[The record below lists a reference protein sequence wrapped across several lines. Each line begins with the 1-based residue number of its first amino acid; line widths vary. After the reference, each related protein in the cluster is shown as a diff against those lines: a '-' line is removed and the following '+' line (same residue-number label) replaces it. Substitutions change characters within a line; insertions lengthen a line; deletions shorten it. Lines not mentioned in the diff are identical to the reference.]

1 MKIKKQET
9 RYSTPD
15 KIELRSEEVQEILGR
30 PPHWMISSGITVIFI
45 VIAGVFIGSYFFKY
59 PDVLNATIVVTT
71 ENLPA
76 GVVARTSG
84 RIDTLFVKE
93 KQKVIKGDVLALI
106 TNTASY
112 NDISKLKSSISKFNI
127 SDASTFNP
135 IDDNFQLGEVQSAYL
150 AFVKALEDYKQF
162 VQTDYYN
169 KKIASTENQI
179 NSQRKILQKTIEQL
193 RFSKAQLLSEKQL
206 FKMDSTLYAQHS
218 LSRSE
223 FENAKSKHLQEEQSY
238 ENSLLNIDNLKINLL
253 QTEQSVLDLKKQ
265 FSEQLK
271 GLQIALTS
279 SYDMLQTQ
287 LINWEQSYLLVSP
300 CDGIATLTNYWQKN
314 QNVASGDVIITI
326 VPEKD
331 TKIIGKIYLPQQ
343 GAGKVKKGQ
352 TVNIKFA
359 NFPYMEYGIVQVKIK
374 NISLVPVVVKE
385 ERVYLLEVVFPE
397 KLKTTYGKELTFSQ
411 EMQGSAE
418 IVTDDLRLLD
428 KFINPIKAIFKNKIS
443 TNETHK

>member
-1 MKIKKQET
+1 MSEDKET
-9 RYSTPD
+9 RYGTPD

-30 PPHWMISSGITVIFI
+30 PPHWMISSGISVIFI
-45 VIAGVFIGSYFFKY
+45 VILAIFIGSYFFKY

-84 RIDTLFVKE
+84 RIDTLFVQE

-106 TNTASY
+106 TNTASFT
-112 NDISKLKSSISKFNI
+112 DIFKLKSVISKFNI
-127 SDASTFNP
+127 SDLSTFNL
-135 IDDNFQLGEVQSAYL
+135 IDDNLQLGEVQSSYL
-150 AFVKALEDYKQF
+150 SFVKAIEDYNQF

-169 KKIASTENQI
+169 KKIASTERQI

-193 RFSKAQLLSEKQL
+193 RFSKAQLVSEKEL
-206 FKMDSTLYAQHS
+206 FKMDSTLYAKRS
-218 LSRSE
+218 LSWAE
-223 FENAKSKHLQEEQSY
+223 FENSKTKYIQAQNSY
-238 ENSLLNIDNLKINLL
+238 ENTLLNIDNLKINIL
-253 QTEQSVLDLKKQ
+253 QSEQSVMDLKKQ

-271 GLQIALTS
+271 DLQIVLS
-279 SYDMLQTQ
+279 SSIDMLQTQ

-300 CDGIATLTNYWQKN
+300 CDGIVTLTNYWQKN
-314 QNVASGDVIITI
+314 QNVASGDVLITI
-326 VPEKD
+326 VPEEA

-374 NISLVPVVVKE
+374 NISLVPLVVKD
-385 ERVYLLEVVFPE
+385 ERVYLLEVDFPE

-418 IVTDDLRLLD
+418 IITDDLRLLD

-443 TNETHK
+443 TNETQN

>member
-1 MKIKKQET
+1 MSEDKET
-9 RYSTPD
+9 RYGTPD
-15 KIELRSEEVQEILGR
+15 KIELRSEGVQEILGR
-30 PPHWMISSGITVIFI
+30 PPHWMIRYGISVIFI
-45 VIAGVFIGSYFFKY
+45 VIAGIFIGSYFFKY
-59 PDVLNATIVVTT
+59 PDVLNANIIVTT

-93 KQKVIKGDVLALI
+93 KQKIIKGDVLALI
-106 TNTASY
+106 TNTACY
-112 NDISKLKSSISKFNI
+112 NDILSLKSIISKFNI
-127 SDASTFNP
+127 SDLSTFNL
-135 IDDNFQLGEVQSAYL
+135 IEDNLQLGEVQSSYL
-150 AFVKALEDYKQF
+150 SFVKAIENYNQF

-169 KKIASTENQI
+169 KKIASTERQI
-179 NSQRKILQKTIEQL
+179 NSQRKVLQKTIEQL
-193 RFSKAQLLSEKQL
+193 KFSKAQLVSEREL
-206 FKMDSTLYAQHS
+206 FKMDSTLYAKRS
-218 LSRSE
+218 LSWAE
-223 FENAKSKHLQEEQSY
+223 FENSKTKYIQAQNSY
-238 ENSLLNIDNLKINLL
+238 ENTLLNIDNLKINIL
-253 QTEQSVLDLKKQ
+253 QSEQSVMDLKKQ

-271 GLQIALTS
+271 ELQLVLSS

-300 CDGIATLTNYWQKN
+300 CDGIVTLTNYWQKN
-314 QNVASGDVIITI
+314 QNVASGDVLITI
-326 VPEKD
+326 VPEKE

-343 GAGKVKKGQ
+343 GAGKVKNGQ

-374 NISLVPVVVKE
+374 NISLVPIVVKD
-385 ERVYLLEVVFPE
+385 ERVYLLEVEFPE

-418 IVTDDLRLLD
+418 IITDDLRLLD

-443 TNETHK
+443 TNETQN

>member
-1 MKIKKQET
+1 MSEDKET
-9 RYSTPD
+9 RYGTPD
-15 KIELRSEEVQEILGR
+15 KIELRSEEVQEVLGR
-30 PPHWMISSGITVIFI
+30 PPHWMIRYGISVIFI
-45 VIAGVFIGSYFFKY
+45 VIAGIFIGSYFFKY
-59 PDVLNATIVVTT
+59 PDVLNANIIVTT

-93 KQKVIKGDVLALI
+93 KQKVIEGDVLALI

-112 NDISKLKSSISKFNI
+112 NDILSLKSIISKFNI
-127 SDASTFNP
+127 SDLSTFNL
-135 IDDNFQLGEVQSAYL
+135 IEDNLKLGEVQSSYL
-150 AFVKALEDYKQF
+150 SFAKAIEDYDQF
-162 VQTDYYN
+162 IQTDYYN
-169 KKIASTENQI
+169 KKIASTERQI
-179 NSQRKILQKTIEQL
+179 NSQRKVLQKTIEQL
-193 RFSKAQLLSEKQL
+193 RFSKAQLLSEKEL
-206 FKMDSTLYAQHS
+206 FKMDSTLYAKRS
-218 LSRSE
+218 LSWAE
-223 FENAKSKHLQEEQSY
+223 FENSKTKYIQAQNSY
-238 ENSLLNIDNLKINLL
+238 ENTLLNIDNLKINIL
-253 QTEQSVLDLKKQ
+253 QSEQSVMDLKKQ

-271 GLQIALTS
+271 DLQLVLSS

-300 CDGIATLTNYWQKN
+300 CDGIVTLTNYWQKN
-314 QNVASGDVIITI
+314 QNVASGDVLITI
-326 VPEKD
+326 VPEKE

-374 NISLVPVVVKE
+374 NISLVPIVVKD
-385 ERVYLLEVVFPE
+385 ERVYLLEVEFPE
-397 KLKTTYGKELTFSQ
+397 KLKTTYGKELAFSQ

-418 IVTDDLRLLD
+418 IITDDLRLLD

-443 TNETHK
+443 TNETQN

>member
-1 MKIKKQET
+1 MSEDKET
-9 RYSTPD
+9 RYGTPD

-30 PPHWMISSGITVIFI
+30 PPHWMIRYGISVIFI
-45 VIAGVFIGSYFFKY
+45 VIAGIFIGSYFFKY
-59 PDVLNATIVVTT
+59 PDVLNANIIVTT

-106 TNTASY
+106 TNTASFT
-112 NDISKLKSSISKFNI
+112 DIFKLKSVISKFNI
-127 SDASTFNP
+127 SDLSTFNL
-135 IDDNFQLGEVQSAYL
+135 IDDNLQLGEVQSSYL
-150 AFVKALEDYKQF
+150 SFVKAIEDYNQF

-169 KKIASTENQI
+169 KKIASTERQI

-193 RFSKAQLLSEKQL
+193 RFSKAQLVSEKEL
-206 FKMDSTLYAQHS
+206 FKMDSTLYAKRS
-218 LSRSE
+218 LSWAE
-223 FENAKSKHLQEEQSY
+223 FENSKTKYIQAQNSY
-238 ENSLLNIDNLKINLL
+238 ENTLLNIDNLKINIL
-253 QTEQSVLDLKKQ
+253 QSEQSVMDLKKQ

-271 GLQIALTS
+271 DLQIVLS
-279 SYDMLQTQ
+279 SSIDMLQTQ

-300 CDGIATLTNYWQKN
+300 CDGIVTLTNYWQKN
-314 QNVASGDVIITI
+314 QNVASGDVLITI
-326 VPEKD
+326 VPEEA

-374 NISLVPVVVKE
+374 NISLVPLVVKD
-385 ERVYLLEVVFPE
+385 ERVYLLEVDFPE

-418 IVTDDLRLLD
+418 IITDDLRLLD

-443 TNETHK
+443 TNETRN

>member
-1 MKIKKQET
+1 MSEDKET
-9 RYSTPD
+9 RYGTPD

-30 PPHWMISSGITVIFI
+30 PPHWMISSGISVIFI
-45 VIAGVFIGSYFFKY
+45 VILAIFIGSYFFKY

-84 RIDTLFVKE
+84 RIDTLFVQE

-106 TNTASY
+106 TNTASFT
-112 NDISKLKSSISKFNI
+112 DIFKLKSVISKFNI
-127 SDASTFNP
+127 SDLSTFNL
-135 IDDNFQLGEVQSAYL
+135 IDDNLQLGEVQSSYL
-150 AFVKALEDYKQF
+150 SFVKAIEDYNQF

-169 KKIASTENQI
+169 KKIASTERQI

-193 RFSKAQLLSEKQL
+193 RFSKAQLVSEKEL
-206 FKMDSTLYAQHS
+206 FKMDSTLYAKRS
-218 LSRSE
+218 LSWAE
-223 FENAKSKHLQEEQSY
+223 FENSKTKYIQAQNSY
-238 ENSLLNIDNLKINLL
+238 ENTLLNIDNLKINIL
-253 QTEQSVLDLKKQ
+253 QSEQSVMDLKKQ

-271 GLQIALTS
+271 DLQIVLS
-279 SYDMLQTQ
+279 SSIDMLQTQ

-300 CDGIATLTNYWQKN
+300 CDGIVTLTNYWQKN
-314 QNVASGDVIITI
+314 QNVASGDVLITI
-326 VPEKD
+326 VPEEA

-374 NISLVPVVVKE
+374 NISLVPLVVKD
-385 ERVYLLEVVFPE
+385 ERVYLLEVDFPE

-418 IVTDDLRLLD
+418 IITDDLRLLD

-443 TNETHK
+443 TNETRN

>member
-1 MKIKKQET
+1 MSEDKET
-9 RYSTPD
+9 RYGTPD

-30 PPHWMISSGITVIFI
+30 PPHWMISSGISVIFI
-45 VIAGVFIGSYFFKY
+45 VILAIFIGSYFFKY

-84 RIDTLFVKE
+84 RIDTLFVQE

-106 TNTASY
+106 TNTASFT
-112 NDISKLKSSISKFNI
+112 DIFKLKSVISKFNI
-127 SDASTFNP
+127 SDLSTFNL
-135 IDDNFQLGEVQSAYL
+135 IDDNLQLGEVQSSYL
-150 AFVKALEDYKQF
+150 SFVKAIEDYNQF

-169 KKIASTENQI
+169 KKIASTERQI

-193 RFSKAQLLSEKQL
+193 RFSKAQLVSEKEL
-206 FKMDSTLYAQHS
+206 FKMDSTLYAKRS
-218 LSRSE
+218 LSWAE
-223 FENAKSKHLQEEQSY
+223 FENSKTKYIQAQNSY
-238 ENSLLNIDNLKINLL
+238 ENTLLNIDNLKINIL
-253 QTEQSVLDLKKQ
+253 QSEQSVMDLKKQ

-271 GLQIALTS
+271 DLQLVLSS

-287 LINWEQSYLLVSP
+287 LINWEQTYLLVSP
-300 CDGIATLTNYWQKN
+300 CDGIVTLTNYWQKN
-314 QNVASGDVIITI
+314 QNVASGDVLITI
-326 VPEKD
+326 VPEEA

-374 NISLVPVVVKE
+374 NISLVPIVVKD
-385 ERVYLLEVVFPE
+385 ERVYLLEVDFPE

-418 IVTDDLRLLD
+418 IVTEDLRLLD

-443 TNETHK
+443 TNETRN

>member
-1 MKIKKQET
+1 MSEDKET
-9 RYSTPD
+9 RYGTPD

-30 PPHWMISSGITVIFI
+30 PPHWMISSGISVIFI
-45 VIAGVFIGSYFFKY
+45 VILAIFIGSYFFKY

-84 RIDTLFVKE
+84 RIDTLFVQE

-106 TNTASY
+106 TNTASFT
-112 NDISKLKSSISKFNI
+112 DIFKLKSVISKFNI
-127 SDASTFNP
+127 SDLSTFNL
-135 IDDNFQLGEVQSAYL
+135 IDDNLQLGEVQSSYL
-150 AFVKALEDYKQF
+150 SFVKAIEDYNQF

-169 KKIASTENQI
+169 KKIASTERQI

-193 RFSKAQLLSEKQL
+193 RFSKAQLVSEKEL
-206 FKMDSTLYAQHS
+206 FKMDSTLYAKRS
-218 LSRSE
+218 LSWAE
-223 FENAKSKHLQEEQSY
+223 FENSKTKYIQAQNSY
-238 ENSLLNIDNLKINLL
+238 ENTLLNIDNLKINIL
-253 QTEQSVLDLKKQ
+253 QSEQSVMDLKKQ

-271 GLQIALTS
+271 DLQIVLS
-279 SYDMLQTQ
+279 SSIDMLQTQ

-300 CDGIATLTNYWQKN
+300 CDGIVTLTNYWQKN
-314 QNVASGDVIITI
+314 QNVASGDVLITI
-326 VPEKD
+326 VPEEA

-374 NISLVPVVVKE
+374 NISLVPLVVKD
-385 ERVYLLEVVFPE
+385 ERVYLLEVDFPE

-418 IVTDDLRLLD
+418 IVTEDLRLLD

-443 TNETHK
+443 TNETRN

>member
-1 MKIKKQET
+1 MSEDKET
-9 RYSTPD
+9 RYGTPD

-30 PPHWMISSGITVIFI
+30 PPHWMISSGISVIFI
-45 VIAGVFIGSYFFKY
+45 VILAIFIGSYFFKY

-84 RIDTLFVKE
+84 RIDTLFVQE

-106 TNTASY
+106 TNTASFT
-112 NDISKLKSSISKFNI
+112 DIFKLKSVISKFNI
-127 SDASTFNP
+127 SDLSTFNL
-135 IDDNFQLGEVQSAYL
+135 IDDNLQLGEVQSSYL
-150 AFVKALEDYKQF
+150 SFVKAIEDYNQF

-169 KKIASTENQI
+169 KKIASTERQI

-193 RFSKAQLLSEKQL
+193 RFSKAQLVSEKEL
-206 FKMDSTLYAQHS
+206 FKMDSTLYAKRS
-218 LSRSE
+218 LSWAE
-223 FENAKSKHLQEEQSY
+223 FENSKTKYIQAQNSY
-238 ENSLLNIDNLKINLL
+238 ENTLLNIDNLKINIL
-253 QTEQSVLDLKKQ
+253 QSEQSVMDLKKQ

-271 GLQIALTS
+271 DLQIVLS
-279 SYDMLQTQ
+279 SSIDMLQTQ

-300 CDGIATLTNYWQKN
+300 CDGIVTLTNYWQKN
-314 QNVASGDVIITI
+314 QNVASGDVLITI
-326 VPEKD
+326 VPEEA

-374 NISLVPVVVKE
+374 NISLVPLVVKD
-385 ERVYLLEVVFPE
+385 ERVYLLEVEFPE

-418 IVTDDLRLLD
+418 IITDDLRLLD
-428 KFINPIKAIFKNKIS
+428 KFINPIKAIFKNKI
-443 TNETHK
+443 

>member
-1 MKIKKQET
+1 MSEDKET
-9 RYSTPD
+9 RYGTPD

-30 PPHWMISSGITVIFI
+30 PPHWMISSGISVIFI
-45 VIAGVFIGSYFFKY
+45 VILAIFIGSYFFKY

-112 NDISKLKSSISKFNI
+112 TDIFKLKSVISKFNI
-127 SDASTFNP
+127 SDLSTFNL
-135 IDDNFQLGEVQSAYL
+135 IEDNLQLGEVQSSYL
-150 AFVKALEDYKQF
+150 SFVKAIKDYNQF

-169 KKIASTENQI
+169 KKIASTERQI
-179 NSQRKILQKTIEQL
+179 NSQRKVLQKTIEQL
-193 RFSKAQLLSEKQL
+193 RFSKAQLVSEKEL
-206 FKMDSTLYAQHS
+206 FKMDSTLYAKRS
-218 LSRSE
+218 LSWAE
-223 FENAKSKHLQEEQSY
+223 FENSKTKYIQAQNSY
-238 ENSLLNIDNLKINLL
+238 ENTLLNIDNLKINIL
-253 QTEQSVLDLKKQ
+253 QSEQSVMDLKKQ

-271 GLQIALTS
+271 DLQLVLSS

-287 LINWEQSYLLVSP
+287 LINWEQTYLLVSP
-300 CDGIATLTNYWQKN
+300 CDGIVTLTNYWQKN
-314 QNVASGDVIITI
+314 QNVASGDVLITI
-326 VPEKD
+326 VPEEA

-374 NISLVPVVVKE
+374 NISLVPLVVKD
-385 ERVYLLEVVFPE
+385 ERVYLLEVDFPE

-418 IVTDDLRLLD
+418 IITDDLRLLD

-443 TNETHK
+443 TNETRN

>member
-1 MKIKKQET
+1 MSEDKET
-9 RYSTPD
+9 RYGTPD

-30 PPHWMISSGITVIFI
+30 PPHWMISYGITVIFI
-45 VIAGVFIGSYFFKY
+45 VITGVFIGSYFFKY
-59 PDVLNATIVVTT
+59 PDVLNANIIVTT

-84 RIDTLFVKE
+84 RIDTLFVQE

-106 TNTASY
+106 TNTASFT
-112 NDISKLKSSISKFNI
+112 DIFKLKSVISKFNI
-127 SDASTFNP
+127 SDLSTFNL
-135 IDDNFQLGEVQSAYL
+135 IEDNLQLGEVQSAYL
-150 AFVKALEDYKQF
+150 SFVKAIEDYNQF

-169 KKIASTENQI
+169 KKIASTERQI

-193 RFSKAQLLSEKQL
+193 RFSKAQLVSEKEL
-206 FKMDSTLYAQHS
+206 FKMDSTLYAKRS
-218 LSRSE
+218 LSWAE
-223 FENAKSKHLQEEQSY
+223 FENSKTKYIQAQNSY
-238 ENSLLNIDNLKINLL
+238 ENTLLNIDNLKINIL
-253 QTEQSVLDLKKQ
+253 QSEQSVMDLKKQ

-271 GLQIALTS
+271 DLQIVLS
-279 SYDMLQTQ
+279 SSIDMLQTQ

-300 CDGIATLTNYWQKN
+300 CDGIVTLTNYWQKN
-314 QNVASGDVIITI
+314 QNVASGDVLITI
-326 VPEKD
+326 VPEEA

-374 NISLVPVVVKE
+374 NISLVPIVVKD
-385 ERVYLLEVVFPE
+385 ERVYLLEVDFPE

-418 IVTDDLRLLD
+418 IVTEDLRLLD

-443 TNETHK
+443 TNETRN

>member
-1 MKIKKQET
+1 MSEDKET
-9 RYSTPD
+9 RYGTPD

-30 PPHWMISSGITVIFI
+30 PPHWMISSGISVIFI
-45 VIAGVFIGSYFFKY
+45 VILAIFIGSYFFKY

-84 RIDTLFVKE
+84 RIDTLFVQE

-106 TNTASY
+106 TNTASFT
-112 NDISKLKSSISKFNI
+112 DIFKLKSVISKFNI
-127 SDASTFNP
+127 SDLSTFNL
-135 IDDNFQLGEVQSAYL
+135 IDDNLQLGEVQSSYL
-150 AFVKALEDYKQF
+150 SFVKAIEDYNQF

-169 KKIASTENQI
+169 KKIASTERQI

-193 RFSKAQLLSEKQL
+193 RFSKAQLVSEKEL
-206 FKMDSTLYAQHS
+206 FKMDSTLYAKRS
-218 LSRSE
+218 LSWAE
-223 FENAKSKHLQEEQSY
+223 FENSKTKYIQAQNSY
-238 ENSLLNIDNLKINLL
+238 ENTLLNIDNLKINIL
-253 QTEQSVLDLKKQ
+253 QSEQSVMDLKKQ

-271 GLQIALTS
+271 DLQIVLS
-279 SYDMLQTQ
+279 SSIDMLQTQ

-300 CDGIATLTNYWQKN
+300 CDGIVTLTNYWQKN
-314 QNVASGDVIITI
+314 QNVASGDVLITI
-326 VPEKD
+326 VPEEA

-374 NISLVPVVVKE
+374 NISLVPIVVKD
-385 ERVYLLEVVFPE
+385 ERVYLLEVDFPE

-418 IVTDDLRLLD
+418 IVTEDLRLLD

-443 TNETHK
+443 TNETRN

>member
-1 MKIKKQET
+1 M
-9 RYSTPD
+9 
-15 KIELRSEEVQEILGR
+15 L
-30 PPHWMISSGITVIFI
+30 
-45 VIAGVFIGSYFFKY
+45 
-59 PDVLNATIVVTT
+59 
-71 ENLPA
+71 
-76 GVVARTSG
+76 
-84 RIDTLFVKE
+84 
-93 KQKVIKGDVLALI
+93 
-106 TNTASY
+106 
-112 NDISKLKSSISKFNI
+112 
-127 SDASTFNP
+127 
-135 IDDNFQLGEVQSAYL
+135 LGEVQSTYL
-150 AFVKALEDYKQF
+150 TFVKALEDYKQF